1 LTIRAPI
8 IVLQGEAMSL
18 RVSATLLA
26 VGALLA
32 AAPPRSSAGQ
42 GPPNVILIVV
52 DTLRADRVGEEYAQA
67 RALTPFLDGL
77 ARRGT
82 RFERAYAPSSW
93 TCPSVASLLT
103 SRYPSQ
109 HGVNTFD
116 AVLPETEVTLAESLW
131 PLHYHA
137 AGLTANFRLTADHG
151 YAQGFAFWDALF
163 PSDLAPGEKARGD
176 RMRADLAS
184 WLTVNQRDGRDIPL
198 FLYLQFLEPHAPY
211 DPPEPFRGRLAS
223 PGTTPEVAQRLNAQL
238 TAAGGGTK
246 GLRARDFPIL
256 THLYDGEV
264 GAVDDQIRQLI
275 ALLDSDGVLR
285 NAVIVV
291 TGDHGEE
298 FGEHGEVL
306 HGHTLYDE
314 ATRVP
319 LIIVAP
325 GLAGN
330 QVIREPVSL
339 LSVAP
344 TILDLVGAPPE
355 PRHEGRSLVPL
366 MRGGAAPSAA
376 VISELE
382 PLGDGP
388 DFRIHTAAVFDR
400 DRAALLGT
408 HGGVEVYDIGTD
420 PREEH
425 PLPPLLAA
433 ESLDLFAAFE
443 QARTASTDASANAI
457 ARPVDEATKEKLRA
471 LGYQF

>member
-1 LTIRAPI
+1 MLP
-8 IVLQGEAMSL
+8 

-26 VGALLA
+26 IGVLLA
-32 AAPPRSSAGQ
+32 AALSRASGGQ
-42 GPPNVILIVV
+42 RPPNVILIVV
-52 DTLRADRVGEEYAQA
+52 DTLRADRVGRMDAHLG
-67 RALTPFLDGL
+67 ALTPFLDEL

-93 TCPSVASLLT
+93 TCPSVASVLT

-116 AVLPETEVTLAESLW
+116 AVLPESEMTLAESLW

-137 AGLTANFRLTADHG
+137 AGFTANFRLTADHG
-151 YAQGFAFWDALF
+151 YAQGFSFWDAMT
-163 PSDLAPGEKARGD
+163 PTGPEASEKVRGD

-198 FLYLQFLEPHAPY
+198 FLYLQLLEPHAPY

-223 PGTTPEVAQRLNAQL
+223 PGTTPELAERLNAQL
-238 TAAGGGTK
+238 TGAGRGTK
-246 GLRARDFPIL
+246 GLRAGDFPIL
-256 THLYDGEV
+256 SHLYDGEV
-264 GAVDDQIRQLI
+264 AAVDDQIRQLLD
-275 ALLDSDGVLR
+275 LLDRDGVLR
-285 NAVIVV
+285 DAVIVV
-291 TGDHGEE
+291 TADHGEE

-325 GLAGN
+325 GLAAN

-344 TILDLVGAPPE
+344 TVLDLAGAPPE
-355 PRHEGRSLVPL
+355 PRHAGRSLVPL

-376 VISELE
+376 VVSQLE
-382 PLGDGP
+382 PFGEDP
-388 DFRIHTAAVFDR
+388 DVRLHTAAVFDGT
-400 DRAALLGT
+400 RAALLGT
-408 HGGVEVYDIGTD
+408 RGGVEVYDIGTD
-420 PREEH
+420 PGEQH

-433 ESLDLFAAFE
+433 ESLDLFAALE
-443 QARTASTDASANAI
+443 QARTAPSNAGADLI
-457 ARPVDEATKEKLRA
+457 ARPVDDATREKLRA